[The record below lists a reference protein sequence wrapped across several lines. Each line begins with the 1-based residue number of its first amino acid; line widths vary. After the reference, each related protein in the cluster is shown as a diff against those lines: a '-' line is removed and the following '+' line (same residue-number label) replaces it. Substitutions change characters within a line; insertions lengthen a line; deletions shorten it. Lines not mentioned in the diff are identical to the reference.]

1 MLYNM
6 AHKVVIIEPINI
18 IRDTLKMILHE
29 ESNATL
35 QGTLSNI
42 SSLFP
47 LLEMRE
53 VNIVFSEVFD
63 EKISLVDGI
72 NSLRMLKSNY
82 PNIDLIVHTEI
93 EEPAL
98 LIQTN
103 ADAIYSKRNSV
114 ELTRLNFRKILTEKK
129 VISAHFYEDRK
140 MLSDYSY
147 LSEYEWK
154 ILVLFCRA
162 QNIRDIATLLKCSYR
177 SVSRV
182 KRKIMRALK
191 ITNNT
196 QFKIM
201 INHLNKKMGQ

>member
-1 MLYNM
+1 MLFKM
-6 AHKVVIIEPINI
+6 TSKVVIIEPINI
-18 IRDTLKMILHE
+18 IRDALKMVIRE
-29 ESNATL
+29 ESDATL
-35 QGTLSNI
+35 QGALSNI
-42 SSLFP
+42 SALFP

-53 VNIVFSEVFD
+53 VNVIFSEVFD
-63 EKISLVDGI
+63 ENMSLIDGI
-72 NSLRMLKSNY
+72 NNLRVLKKNH

-93 EEPAL
+93 EDPAL
-98 LIQTN
+98 LIQTH
-103 ADAIYSKRNSV
+103 ADAIYSKKNSM
-114 ELTRLNFRKILTEKK
+114 EFTKLTFRKILKEKK
-129 VISAHFYEDRK
+129 VIKAHFYEDRK

-162 QNIRDIATLLKCSYR
+162 QNISDIATLLKCSYR

-182 KRKIMRALK
+182 KRNIMRALK

-196 QFKIM
+196 QFKIL